1 MCATNA
7 GGGCSAIFSSILMK
21 FDLMLFI
28 AFFLFAL
35 ALKFDTHYARKL
47 LTNITKEQL
56 IVEILPRNIFQPT
69 ERELGKFES

>member
-1 MCATNA
+1 
-7 GGGCSAIFSSILMK
+7 
-21 FDLMLFI
+21 MLFI